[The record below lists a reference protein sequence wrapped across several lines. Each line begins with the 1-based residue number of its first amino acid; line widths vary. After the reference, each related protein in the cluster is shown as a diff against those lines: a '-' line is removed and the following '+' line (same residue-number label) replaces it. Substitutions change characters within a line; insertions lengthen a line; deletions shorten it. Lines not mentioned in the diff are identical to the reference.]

1 MKTLL
6 TLDYE
11 VYFGRRT
18 GTVERCLI
26 GPTRALLGVA
36 GRHGAR
42 LVFFVD
48 AGFILRL
55 RAEMRRSAALR
66 TEHDAICRQVE
77 ALARAGHEIQLHIH
91 PHWEGSRWT
100 EAGWEMDLQRFA
112 LHAFDAAAIDDIVG
126 RYAGVLRELAGGDAA
141 FAYRAGGW
149 VIQPFAPLRPALLRH
164 GVTIDSTVFRGG
176 RSDGRVQPYDFRG
189 APAKSKWRFD
199 DDPLVEV
206 PGGAFLEMP
215 IASHRLRPDF
225 FWRFA
230 AVKKLGG
237 ARHRAFGDGQA
248 IAMEGGDLLRKLVR
262 PTASVAS
269 IDGYKASFL
278 ESAAWAHEARGMEE
292 FVVIGH
298 PKALTPYSLERLDAY
313 LAKGRDVVGY
323 AEYRDWTPAC
333 AGVTTRSAGATS
345 LQEAA

>member
-11 VYFGRRT
+11 VFFGRET

-26 GPTRALLGVA
+26 EPTRALLGVA
-36 GRHGAR
+36 ERHGAR
-42 LVFFVD
+42 LAFFVD

-55 RAEMRRSAALR
+55 RAHMRQSAALR
-66 TEHDAICRQVE
+66 GQHDAICRQVE
-77 ALARAGHEIQLHIH
+77 ALVRAGHEIQLHVH

-100 EAGWEMDLQRFA
+100 ENGWEIDVARFA
-112 LHAFDAAAIDDIVG
+112 LHAFEPDAIDDIVG
-126 RYAGVLRELAGGDAA
+126 RYAGVLRELAGRDAA

-149 VIQPFAPLRPALLRH
+149 VIQPFAMLRPALLRH
-164 GVTIDSTVFRGG
+164 GVTIDSSVFRGG
-176 RSDGRVQPYDFRG
+176 RNAGRVQRYDFRD
-189 APAKSKWRFD
+189 APAKGKWRFD
-199 DDPLVEV
+199 DDPLRED
-206 PGGAFLEMP
+206 PAGAFLEIP

-230 AVKKLGG
+230 ASKKLGG
-237 ARHRAFGDGQA
+237 ARHRAFGDGHA
-248 IAMEGGDLLRKLVR
+248 IAMEGGDLLRKLLL
-262 PTASVAS
+262 PTASVVS

-278 ESAAWAHEARGMEE
+278 AAAAADYEAGGMED

-313 LAKGRDVVGY
+313 LAKGREVVGY
-323 AEYRDWTPAC
+323 NHYRNWTPAC
-333 AGVTTRSAGATS
+333 AGVTPIRK
-345 LQEAA
+345 AA